1 MLKYYVCWLLLMSAV
16 TFFLMGWDKHLA
28 RCRRRRIPERVLLS
42 WAAAGGALGGVLAMQ
57 LFRHK
62 TLHRHFSVGMPVML
76 AVQLLLGAAVELW
89 LCNVGHALPSYIR
102 EVGCKRSVYTIDST

>member
-28 RCRRRRIPERVLLS
+28 RCRRRRIPERVLLG

-62 TLHRHFSVGMPVML
+62 TLHRHFS
-76 AVQLLLGAAVELW
+76 AARTRAFCLELSSSPAA
-89 LCNVGHALPSYIR
+89 ALM
-102 EVGCKRSVYTIDST
+102 VARSSWTSNCLRLSVC

>member
-1 MLKYYVCWLLLMSAV
+1 MPSR
-16 TFFLMGWDKHLA
+16 FFLWDGISISPA
-28 RCRRRRIPERVLLS
+28 AAAGASPERVLLG

-76 AVQLLLGAAVELW
+76 AVQLLLGAAVQLW
-89 LCNVGHALPSYIR
+89 L
-102 EVGCKRSVYTIDST
+102 

>member
-28 RCRRRRIPERVLLS
+28 RCRRRRIPERVL
-42 WAAAGGALGGVLAMQ
+42 AMQ

-76 AVQLLLGAAVELW
+76 AVQLLLGAAVQLW
-89 LCNVGHALPSYIR
+89 L
-102 EVGCKRSVYTIDST
+102 

>member
-42 WAAAGGALGGVLAMQ
+42 WAAAGGALGGVLGGTLGPGQVGVVAQDHVAPLEVVQVAGQAGLAAAGFGGGVQAMAKGAKAV
-57 LFRHK
+57 R
-62 TLHRHFSVGMPVML
+62 L
-76 AVQLLLGAAVELW
+76 ALA
-89 LCNVGHALPSYIR
+89 
-102 EVGCKRSVYTIDST
+102 

>member
-76 AVQLLLGAAVELW
+76 AVQLLLAQRSSSGCETSGTHCRLIYGISVAKF
-89 LCNVGHALPSYIR
+89 SSIR
-102 EVGCKRSVYTIDST
+102 

>member
-28 RCRRRRIPERVLLS
+28 RCRRKLLAKPPRFRQRVPEKNLLLLAVVGGS
-42 WAAAGGALGGVLAMQ
+42 VGALLGMY

-76 AVQLLLGAAVELW
+76 AVQLLLGAAVQLW
-89 LCNVGHALPSYIR
+89 L
-102 EVGCKRSVYTIDST
+102 

>member
-28 RCRRRRIPERVLLS
+28 RCRRVLLG

-76 AVQLLLGAAVELW
+76 AVQLLLGAAVQLW
-89 LCNVGHALPSYIR
+89 L
-102 EVGCKRSVYTIDST
+102 

>member
-28 RCRRRRIPERVLLS
+28 RQRPQGASPSACCSAGRRP
-42 WAAAGGALGGVLAMQ
+42 GGALGGILAMQ

-76 AVQLLLGAAVELW
+76 AVQLLLGAVVQLW
-89 LCNVGHALPSYIR
+89 L
-102 EVGCKRSVYTIDST
+102 

>member
-42 WAAAGGALGGVLAMQ
+42 WAAAGGALGGVLAIQ

-76 AVQLLLGAAVELW
+76 AVQLLLGSGCETSGTHRRLIYGISVAKY
-89 LCNVGHALPSYIR
+89 PSIR
-102 EVGCKRSVYTIDST
+102 

>member
-1 MLKYYVCWLLLMSAV
+1 MLKYYVCWVLLMSAV

-28 RCRRRRIPERVLLS
+28 RCRRRRIPERVLLG
-42 WAAAGGALGGVLAMQ
+42 WAAAGGALGGILAMQ

-76 AVQLLLGAAVELW
+76 AVQLLLGAAVQLW
-89 LCNVGHALPSYIR
+89 L
-102 EVGCKRSVYTIDST
+102 

>member
-28 RCRRRRIPERVLLS
+28 RSRRRRIPERVLLG

-62 TLHRHFSVGMPVML
+62 TLHRVFRVGVPVIL
-76 AVQLLLGAAVELW
+76 AVQLLLAAAI
-89 LCNVGHALPSYIR
+89 ALYWNFLQ
-102 EVGCKRSVYTIDST
+102 

>member
-28 RCRRRRIPERVLLS
+28 RSRRRRIPERVLLG
-42 WAAAGGALGGVLAMQ
+42 WAAAGGALGGILAMQ

-76 AVQLLLGAAVELW
+76 ACSAQRSSSGCETSGTHCCLISGISVAKF
-89 LCNVGHALPSYIR
+89 SSIR
-102 EVGCKRSVYTIDST
+102 

>member
-28 RCRRRRIPERVLLS
+28 RRPAEQH
-42 WAAAGGALGGVLAMQ
+42 ALGGVLAMQ

-76 AVQLLLGAAVELW
+76 AVQLLLGAAVQLW
-89 LCNVGHALPSYIR
+89 L
-102 EVGCKRSVYTIDST
+102 

>member
-28 RCRRRRIPERVLLS
+28 RSRRRRIPERVLLG
-42 WAAAGGALGGVLAMQ
+42 WAAAGGALGGILAMQ

-76 AVQLLLGAAVELW
+76 AVQLLLGTSVAGHTLHRYLFPFLFGRQGAAQQRDHL
-89 LCNVGHALPSYIR
+89 
-102 EVGCKRSVYTIDST
+102 

>member
-28 RCRRRRIPERVLLS
+28 RCRRRRIPERVLLG
-42 WAAAGGALGGVLAMQ
+42 WAAAGGALG
-57 LFRHK
+57 RHK

-76 AVQLLLGAAVELW
+76 AVQLLLGAAVQLW
-89 LCNVGHALPSYIR
+89 L
-102 EVGCKRSVYTIDST
+102 

>member
-42 WAAAGGALGGVLAMQ
+42 WAAAGGAATPP
-57 LFRHK
+57 R
-62 TLHRHFSVGMPVML
+62 
-76 AVQLLLGAAVELW
+76 
-89 LCNVGHALPSYIR
+89 
-102 EVGCKRSVYTIDST
+102 

>member
-28 RCRRRRIPERVLLS
+28 RSRRRRIPERVLLG

-62 TLHRHFSVGMPVML
+62 TLHRHFSVGMPGCETSGTHCRLIYGISV
-76 AVQLLLGAAVELW
+76 AKY
-89 LCNVGHALPSYIR
+89 PSIR
-102 EVGCKRSVYTIDST
+102 

>member
-28 RCRRRRIPERVLLS
+28 PQPAAGRIPERVLLG

-76 AVQLLLGAAVELW
+76 AVQLLLGAVVQLW
-89 LCNVGHALPSYIR
+89 L
-102 EVGCKRSVYTIDST
+102 

>member
-16 TFFLMGWDKHLA
+16 TFFLMGWDKHL
-28 RCRRRRIPERVLLS
+28 RRRIPERVLLG

-76 AVQLLLGAAVELW
+76 AVQLLLGAAVQLW
-89 LCNVGHALPSYIR
+89 L
-102 EVGCKRSVYTIDST
+102 

>member
-42 WAAAGGALGGVLAMQ
+42 WAAAGGALGGVLAIQ

-62 TLHRHFSVGMPVML
+62 TLHRMPVML
-76 AVQLLLGAAVELW
+76 AVQLLLGAAVQLW
-89 LCNVGHALPSYIR
+89 L
-102 EVGCKRSVYTIDST
+102 

>member
-1 MLKYYVCWLLLMSAV
+1 MLKYYVCWLLLMRAV

-28 RCRRRRIPERVLLS
+28 RSRRRRIPERVLLG
-42 WAAAGGALGGVLAMQ
+42 WAAAGGALGGILAMQ

-76 AVQLLLGAAVELW
+76 AVQLLLGAAVQLW
-89 LCNVGHALPSYIR
+89 L
-102 EVGCKRSVYTIDST
+102 

>member
-28 RCRRRRIPERVLLS
+28 RCRRRRIPERVLLG
-42 WAAAGGALGGVLAMQ
+42 WAAAGGALGGILAMQ

-76 AVQLLLGAAVELW
+76 AVQDEPARHAAWVRLFHHENITDLNFHRCLL
-89 LCNVGHALPSYIR
+89 
-102 EVGCKRSVYTIDST
+102 